1 MSLRNIVGK
10 NDWSRLLAIDPASHS
25 LAWAIINNDKSV
37 VATGKIVLSKEKEP
51 SEKFNKIATELIGII
66 SQYNPDVAAIEQSVY
81 IQNFQSS
88 RIISYMIGFTWGL
101 LFQHG
106 VKTRD
111 INPLSWKPN
120 IGYKNLTKQDK
131 ANLEQNGKK
140 GSIQI
145 KMKNERKT
153 RVREIVT
160 VAFGEDT
167 PGLDDEDIVDALGI
181 ALWYYKTGG
190 KDGLNKEVGY
200 GT

>member
-1 MSLRNIVGK
+1 MSLKSIIN
-10 NDWSRLLAIDPASHS
+10 NDKWSRVLAIDPASHS
-25 LAWAIINNDKSV
+25 LAWAV
-37 VATGKIVLSKEKEP
+37 VDSGKNVIATGKIVLSKEKEP
-51 SEKFNKIATELIGII
+51 SDKFSKIAKELIAVIKE
-66 SQYNPDVAAIEQSVY
+66 YNPDVAAIEQSVY

-101 LFQHG
+101 LFQNG

-131 ANLEQNGKK
+131 KDLEENGKK

-145 KMKNERKT
+145 KMKNERKQ
-153 RVREIVT
+153 RVRDIVSI
-160 VAFGEDT
+160 AYGENT

-190 KDGLNKEVGY
+190 KDGTRAV
-200 GT
+200 

>member
-10 NDWSRLLAIDPASHS
+10 NDWKRLIAIDPASHS
-25 LAWAIINNDKSV
+25 LAWAIIDNDKTV
-37 VATGKIVLSKEKEP
+37 VKTGKIILNKEKEP
-51 SEKFNKIATELIGII
+51 SDKFAKIASDLIEII
-66 SQYNPDVAAIEQSVY
+66 NEYKPDVAAIEQSVY

-101 LFQHG
+101 LYQNG
-106 VKTRD
+106 IKTRD

-120 IGYKNLTKQDK
+120 IGYKNLSKQDK
-131 ANLEQNGKK
+131 QDLEKNGEK

-145 KMKNERKT
+145 KMKNERKQ
-153 RVREIVT
+153 RVREIV
-160 VAFGEDT
+160 ALAYGDDT

-190 KDGLNKEVGY
+190 RS